1 MMPISSS
8 TLHQIADLMEKII
21 GLKVR
26 VELGMLDAEEMAA
39 ELDKIFG
46 ELYRIAKESR

>member
-1 MMPISSS
+1 MPISSA
-8 TLHQIADLMEKII
+8 TLHQIADLMEKIM

-26 VELGMLDAEEMAA
+26 CELGLLEPEEMAA

-46 ELYRIAKESR
+46 ELYRIAKEAN